1 LDAAVERAQDL
12 SAQPEPASELA
23 GADLQC
29 RQRDHRAW
37 QGKLFHERRWPP
49 DAGQEGSAAA
59 GFALLQADT
68 ELRTEREPAVMAINI
83 KVNGAMHSVTA
94 APDTPLL
101 YVLRNDLGLN
111 AAKFGCGLAQCGA
124 CTVLIDG
131 KPARSCVTPID
142 TLGQSEITT
151 LEGLGTL
158 EHPHPLQAAFMT
170 EQAAQCGYCIAG
182 MIMAA
187 KALLDR
193 NPQPSAAEVRQ
204 ALAENLCRCGT
215 HNRIVRAVLRAAQN
229 GGRI

>member
-1 LDAAVERAQDL
+1 
-12 SAQPEPASELA
+12 
-23 GADLQC
+23 
-29 RQRDHRAW
+29 
-37 QGKLFHERRWPP
+37 
-49 DAGQEGSAAA
+49 
-59 GFALLQADT
+59 
-68 ELRTEREPAVMAINI
+68 MAINI
-83 KVNGAMHSVTA
+83 KVNGAMRSVPA
-94 APDTPLL
+94 EPDTPLL

-124 CTVLIDG
+124 CTVLVDG
-131 KPARSCVTPID
+131 KPVRSCVTPID

-158 EHPHPLQAAFMT
+158 ERPHPLQVAFMT

-193 NPQPSAAEVRQ
+193 NPQPSDAEVRQ
-204 ALAENLCRCGT
+204 GLAENLCRCGT
-215 HNRIVRAVLRAAQN
+215 HNRIVRAVLRAAQT